1 MQNPLKS
8 FVQTLPPEVFR
19 DLKVRLALLLIFA
32 ASAALVVWSIIYRL
46 PESDKKLERQNTKI
60 AELERDIDLL
70 ERNWNSQEAE
80 QIAGRFKQSHELL
93 FAGQDEVGGW
103 QAELKRQADQLAVTV
118 NAGVTRTQDC
128 PLPGKRFSIMS
139 AKVDV
144 RPITPGVRTNSPYVR
159 LLSFAQN
166 LSAQSKRVDLVEL
179 EVTGRSNSVS
189 EAKMDLQLWSL
200 ENLQ

>member
-19 DLKVRLALLLIFA
+19 DLKVRLVLLLVFA
-32 ASAALVVWSIIYRL
+32 ASAALAWWSINRL
-46 PESDKKLERQNTKI
+46 PDSDKKLLAQNAKI
-60 AELERDIDLL
+60 AELEKQEHDLTN
-70 ERNWNSQEAE
+70 RWDAVEAE
-80 QIAGRFKQSHELL
+80 QIAGRFKQSQELL

-144 RPITPGVRTNSPYVR
+144 RPITPGVRTNSPYSR

-189 EAKMDLQLWSL
+189 EAKMDLQFWSL

>member
-1 MQNPLKS
+1 MQNPLKDL
-8 FVQTLPPEVFR
+8 VLTLPPEVFR
-19 DLKVRLALLLIFA
+19 DLKVRLVLLMIFGV
-32 ASAALVVWSIIYRL
+32 SAALVVWSIVYRL
-46 PESDKKLERQNTKI
+46 PDSDRKLERQQSKI
-60 AELERDIDLL
+60 AELENQAL
-70 ERNWNSQEAE
+70 ELELRWKPQEAE
-80 QIAGRFKQSHELL
+80 QIAGRFKQSQELL

-144 RPITPGVRTNSPYVR
+144 RPITPGVRTNSPYLR

-189 EAKMDLQLWSL
+189 EAKMDLQFWSL